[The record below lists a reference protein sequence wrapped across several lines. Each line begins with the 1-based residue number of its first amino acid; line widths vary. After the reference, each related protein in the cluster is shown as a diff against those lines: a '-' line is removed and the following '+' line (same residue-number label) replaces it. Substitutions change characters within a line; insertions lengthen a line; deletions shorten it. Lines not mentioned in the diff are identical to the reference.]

1 MIIHSYSNPE
11 FLKTKYD
18 DCDFLGLNEVIMKM
32 YIKRLYCEKISCG
45 IFDLEVEN
53 IETLDVHTFT
63 WERFKYNWC
72 KKIFNMRNTLY
83 QYNCMRNNE
92 EF

>member
-11 FLKTKYD
+11 FLQTKYD

-63 WERFKYNWC
+63 CERFKYNWC
-72 KKIFNMRNTLY
+72 KKIFNMRSTLS